1 MRSRRGSCRKK
12 STKFGHEGNVKRLP
26 SAVVFKASG
35 SAQTSK
41 RGNEMEFRLLAELCE
56 ELEKTTK
63 RNLMIEKVAEFLRK
77 LNESE
82 IEPAISMMLGRPF
95 PKYDPRTL
103 DVSWATLSSIIKR
116 LSGIE
121 WTAFHQAFR
130 STGDIG
136 AATRIV
142 FERKSSHKQSA
153 LFENPLTILEVKRI
167 FERIAE
173 IKGQGSKDKK
183 ERLIEALLGRAT
195 PIEAKYLIK
204 VMIGE
209 MRTGFQE
216 GLMEVAV
223 SRAFS
228 IPLKDVQTASMLT
241 GDVSE
246 VARLC
251 KKYGRDGILNLSFK
265 IFRPIKPM
273 LAQMAEDLEEVLREH
288 GGRTALEYKLDGAR
302 IQIHLS
308 NGEVKI
314 FSRRLTDVTKSLP
327 EIVNQ
332 IRNEVKARE
341 AILEGEVIAVGENG
355 KPMPF
360 QHLMRRFKRVYKIN
374 EIAKSIPI
382 KLYLFDILY
391 VDGESL
397 IKTPYIERRRRL
409 EKVAGNIPLT
419 KQIITEDL
427 NEAES
432 FLRMAVN
439 EGHEGLMAKRLDAPY
454 TPGVRGK
461 HWFKI
466 KEVLPPLDLVIVAA
480 EYGYGR
486 RHNWLSDY
494 YLAARDGN
502 EFTIIGKT
510 FKGLTDD
517 EIVEMT
523 QRLKKIAIREEGNKV
538 IVMPKI
544 VVEVAYNEI
553 QRSPKYRSGMALRFA
568 RITRIRDD
576 KTPEEADT
584 IETVRKI
591 YERQFERKAK
601 MIS

>member
-1 MRSRRGSCRKK
+1 MKFK
-12 STKFGHEGNVKRLP
+12 S
-26 SAVVFKASG
+26 
-35 SAQTSK
+35 
-41 RGNEMEFRLLAELCE
+41 LAELCW

-63 RNLMIEKVAEFLRK
+63 RNLMIEKVAVFLRK
-77 LNESE
+77 LNEDE
-82 IEPAISMMLGRPF
+82 IKPAISMILGRPF
-95 PKYDPRTL
+95 SKYDSRTL
-103 DVSWATLSSIIKR
+103 DVSWATLSNIIKR
-116 LSGIE
+116 LTGVE
-121 WTAFHQAFR
+121 WTSFYPAFR

-136 AATRIV
+136 AATQIV
-142 FERKSSHKQSA
+142 FERKSAHRQST
-153 LFENPLTILEVKRI
+153 LLKKPLTILEVRRI
-167 FERIAE
+167 FEHIAE

-195 PIEAKYLIK
+195 PLEAKYLVKI
-204 VMIGE
+204 MIGE

-216 GLMEVAV
+216 GLMEAAI
-223 SRAFS
+223 SRAFFV
-228 IPLKDVQTASMLT
+228 PLKEVQTASMLT
-241 GDVSE
+241 SDVGE

-251 KKYGRDGILNLSFK
+251 RKHGRKGILNLSFK
-265 IFRPIKPM
+265 VFRPIKPM
-273 LAQMAEDLEEVLREH
+273 LAQMAGNLEEVFREH

-327 EIVNQ
+327 EIVDQ
-332 IRNEVKARE
+332 IRSEVKARE
-341 AILEGEVIAVGENG
+341 AVLEGEVIAVSENG

-360 QHLMRRFKRVYKIN
+360 QHLMRRFKRVYRIN
-374 EIAKSIPI
+374 EIAKSIPM

-397 IKTPYIERRRRL
+397 IKKPYIERRDRL
-409 EKVAGNIPLT
+409 KEVAGNISLT
-419 KQIITEDL
+419 KQIITNDL
-427 NEAES
+427 NEAEL

-439 EGHEGLMAKRLDAPY
+439 EGHEGLMAKRPDSPY

-466 KEVLPPLDLVIVAA
+466 KEILPPLDLVIVAA

-494 YLAARDGN
+494 YLAVRDESG
-502 EFTIIGKT
+502 FSIIGKT
-510 FKGLTDD
+510 FKGLSDD
-517 EIVEMT
+517 EIAEMT
-523 QRLKKIAIREEGNKV
+523 QRLKKIAVKEEGNKV
-538 IVMPKI
+538 IVLPKI

-553 QRSPKYRSGMALRFA
+553 QRSPKYKSGMALRFA
-568 RITRIRDD
+568 RIIKIRND

-591 YERQFERKAK
+591 YESQFKRKAK
-601 MIS
+601 INL